1 MLNEGKRTELLFFLR
16 EIVLEAG
23 VSDKLA
29 EPFMASLVAKGARE
43 SVDNAVE
50 FLDSKIEEGF
60 ISEDTREP
68 IKKNNETV
76 HKNAL
81 KC

>member
-1 MLNEGKRTELLFFLR
+1 MLNEGKRTELLYFLR

-43 SVDNAVE
+43 SVETAME

-60 ISEDTREP
+60 ISSEMRGP
-68 IKKNNETV
+68 IEKKMRRFT
-76 HKNAL
+76 KMR
-81 KC
+81 

>member
-43 SVDNAVE
+43 SVSNAME
-50 FLDSKIEEGF
+50 FLDSKIGEGF
-60 ISEDTREP
+60 ISEEARDP
-68 IKKNNETV
+68 IRKVMKRFT
-76 HKNAL
+76 KIR
-81 KC
+81 

>member
-1 MLNEGKRTELLFFLR
+1 MLNEGKRTELLYFLR

-43 SVDNAVE
+43 SIDSAVE
-50 FLDSKIEEGF
+50 FLDSKIEEEF
-60 ISEDTREP
+60 ISADTREP
-68 IKKNNETV
+68 IKKTMRRFT
-76 HKNAL
+76 KMR
-81 KC
+81 

>member
-60 ISEDTREP
+60 ISEEVRDP
-68 IKKNNETV
+68 IKKIMRRFT
-76 HKNAL
+76 KYR
-81 KC
+81 

>member
-23 VSDKLA
+23 VSEKLA

-43 SVDNAVE
+43 SVDSAMD

-60 ISEDTREP
+60 ISADVRDP
-68 IKKNNETV
+68 IEKTMRRFTKMR
-76 HKNAL
+76 
-81 KC
+81 

>member
-43 SVDNAVE
+43 SVDNAME

-60 ISEDTREP
+60 ISADARDP
-68 IKKNNETV
+68 IKKTMNRFT
-76 HKNAL
+76 KMR
-81 KC
+81 